1 LQYGLPGQGLHALV
15 KSLLKLRS
23 IGYVANMPIAAEV
36 ERFMVLSAR
45 DVVFVGQYSGQS
57 ILHVCVRAPHVMV
70 VLAGLDYA
78 WQHWQFEKNIRMSK
92 PASKGPTKSQESDTQ
107 LKVRIHGI
115 MRQAARMPYTA

>member
-1 LQYGLPGQGLHALV
+1 VV

-23 IGYVANMPIAAEV
+23 IGYVAYTAIAAEV

-57 ILHVCVRAPHVMV
+57 VLNVCVRTSYVMA

-78 WQHWQFEKNIRMSK
+78 WQHGQFEKNIRMSK
-92 PASKGPTKSQESDTQ
+92 QESKGQTQSQQSNTQ

-115 MRQAARMPYTA
+115 MRQTVRKPYTA

>member
-1 LQYGLPGQGLHALV
+1 LQYALSGQGLHALV

-23 IGYVANMPIAAEV
+23 IGYVAYMPIDVEV

-57 ILHVCVRAPHVMV
+57 ILYVCVRASHVMV

-78 WQHWQFEKNIRMSK
+78 WQHWQFEKNIRMGK
-92 PASKGPTKSQESDTQ
+92 QASKGQTKSQESDTQ
-107 LKVRIHGI
+107 LKVHIHGI
-115 MRQAARMPYTA
+115 MRQTARKPYTA